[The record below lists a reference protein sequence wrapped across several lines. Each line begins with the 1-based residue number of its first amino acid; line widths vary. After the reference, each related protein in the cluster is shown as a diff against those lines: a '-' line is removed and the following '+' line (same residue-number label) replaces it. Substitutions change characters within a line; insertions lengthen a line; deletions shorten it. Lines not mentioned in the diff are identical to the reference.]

1 MNKPLF
7 AFQVF
12 AALACLGFTVQNAVR
27 GFWPFA
33 VMMLV
38 FTVLNAYNA
47 YGNYRKGRP

>member
-12 AALACLGFTVQNAVR
+12 AALACLGFTIQNIVR

-33 VMMLV
+33 VMMFA
-38 FTVLNAYNA
+38 FTALNAYNA
-47 YGNYRKGRP
+47 WRNYRGRAR